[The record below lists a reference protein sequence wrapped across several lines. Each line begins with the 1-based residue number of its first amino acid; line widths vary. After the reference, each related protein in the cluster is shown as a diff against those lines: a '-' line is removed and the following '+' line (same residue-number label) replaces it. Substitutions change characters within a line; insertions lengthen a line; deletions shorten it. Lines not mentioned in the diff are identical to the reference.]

1 MAIIGYGIEGQ
12 DAEKFLKSKSAKVTI
27 LDQKDNLNYLNNL
40 NKYGLIVRSPGCI
53 HTNQNLKNIKVTTST
68 QVFFE
73 EFKGKTIGVTGTKER
88 DNINLNL

>member
-40 NKYGLIVRSPGCI
+40 NKYGLIVRSPGVYPYKPEF
-53 HTNQNLKNIKVTTST
+53 KNIKVTTST
-68 QVFFE
+68 QVFLRNLKVKQLALLE
-73 EFKGKTIGVTGTKER
+73 LRER
-88 DNINLNL
+88 GQHQP